1 MRRFP
6 HKQSISISDDV
17 ATIILAGGQGTRLF
31 PLTEKRC
38 KPAVCFGGRYRL
50 IDIPISNSINSGIK
64 QIYVISQYFSSS
76 LNHHIKETFSLD
88 PIQGGAIHFLYP
100 EENENGMSIY
110 QGTADAIRK
119 NLPAF
124 ESCTSEYFLILSG
137 DQLYNMD
144 LFSMIEFTK
153 KKNADLTIATLPVT
167 KKEAHR
173 MGLLKIN
180 QDEDILEF
188 YEKPQEAAILDHYQL
203 DAKFLSSKGLAKT
216 SEPHYLGSM
225 GIYVFKKEALFRLL
239 KEDSRED
246 FGKYLIPNQIKKGK
260 AAAFYYDGY
269 WEDIGTI
276 SSYYD
281 ATLSLTKNQLGLDLY
296 NESLPIFS
304 HNVHLPCAR
313 VSSTK
318 VEHSIVSQGSLI
330 DAKEI
335 SHSMLGLRSVV
346 KKGSIILNSIIMG
359 NQYYTPPTSLKEKLP
374 SEFTIGENCL
384 IKNAIID
391 EHVKIGNNVKLI
403 NEQKLQSYDGK
414 GIYIRDGIIVVS
426 SGTSIPDNFV
436 L

>member
-6 HKQSISISDDV
+6 HKQNISISDDV

-188 YEKPQEAAILDHYQL
+188 YEKPQEPAILDHYQL

-216 SEPHYLGSM
+216 TEPHYLGSM

-239 KEDSRED
+239 KEDNRED

-260 AAAFYYDGY
+260 SAAFYYNGY
-269 WEDIGTI
+269 LEDIGTI
-276 SSYYD
+276 SS
-281 ATLSLTKNQLGLDLY
+281 
-296 NESLPIFS
+296 
-304 HNVHLPCAR
+304 
-313 VSSTK
+313 
-318 VEHSIVSQGSLI
+318 
-330 DAKEI
+330 
-335 SHSMLGLRSVV
+335 
-346 KKGSIILNSIIMG
+346 
-359 NQYYTPPTSLKEKLP
+359 
-374 SEFTIGENCL
+374 
-384 IKNAIID
+384 
-391 EHVKIGNNVKLI
+391 
-403 NEQKLQSYDGK
+403 
-414 GIYIRDGIIVVS
+414 
-426 SGTSIPDNFV
+426 
-436 L
+436 